1 MNERKKSKIKNYI
14 LYEKPSSFKLNRVCI
29 VKQVKTRKF
38 RCDVFSVPNKK
49 KKFITFI
56 SAMKANK

>member
-29 VKQVKTRKF
+29 VKQVKTRTFK
-38 RCDVFSVPNKK
+38 CDVFSVPKKNK
-49 KKFITFI
+49 IYHSYI
-56 SAMKANK
+56 SNESK